1 MRLLVIPLSTT
12 LLHALL
18 LCIPFTIFVLVSF
31 WGWPRLW
38 LHSLPE
44 DIAKMAGPKTAAEQR
59 ATKFLLVPYLL
70 ILPGLSV
77 ASAVYSAQ
85 SANIDLS
92 FVGALVH
99 LYLIMIVVHV
109 YDFAVI
115 DFVHT
120 LLIDPANPPIKG
132 TEGARG
138 WKDMRFH
145 FRSLL
150 KAIPNSAIF
159 VVPAALLVS
168 LFV

>member
-1 MRLLVIPLSTT
+1 MIPLSTT
-12 LLHALL
+12 LVYALL
-18 LCIPFTIFVLVSF
+18 ICIPFTIFVLISF

-44 DIAKMAGPKTAAEQR
+44 DIAKMAGPKTAAEQD
-59 ATKFLLVPYLL
+59 ATKFLLLPYLL

-77 ASAVYSAQ
+77 ASAVYLAQ
-85 SANIDLS
+85 SANTNLS

-99 LYLIMIVVHV
+99 IYLIMIVVHV

-115 DFVHT
+115 DFAHA
-120 LLIDPANPPIKG
+120 LFINPAKPPIKG
-132 TEGARG
+132 TEGAHG
-138 WKDMRFH
+138 WKDMHFH

-159 VVPAALLVS
+159 VIPAALIVS
-168 LFV
+168 LVT

>member
-1 MRLLVIPLSTT
+1 MIPLSTT

-77 ASAVYSAQ
+77 ASAVFSAQ

-120 LLIDPANPPIKG
+120 LLINPANPPIKG
-132 TEGARG
+132 TEGASG

-145 FRSLL
+145 FHSLL

>member
-1 MRLLVIPLSTT
+1 MIPLSTT
-12 LLHALL
+12 LVYALL
-18 LCIPFTIFVLVSF
+18 ICIPFTIFVLISF

-59 ATKFLLVPYLL
+59 ATKFLLPPYLL

-77 ASAVYSAQ
+77 ASAVYLAQ
-85 SANIDLS
+85 SANINLS

-99 LYLIMIVVHV
+99 IYLIWIIVHV

-115 DFVHT
+115 DFAHA
-120 LLIDPANPPIKG
+120 LLINPAKPPIKG
-132 TEGARG
+132 TEGAKG

-159 VVPAALLVS
+159 VIPAALIVS
-168 LFV
+168 LVA

>member
-1 MRLLVIPLSTT
+1 MIPLPTT
-12 LLHALL
+12 LFYGLL
-18 LCIPFTIFVLVSF
+18 ICIPFTIFVLVSF

-44 DIAKMAGPKTAAEQR
+44 DIAKMAAPKTAAEER
-59 ATKFLLVPYLL
+59 ATKLLLVPYLL

-77 ASAVYSAQ
+77 ASAIYVARST
-85 SANIDLS
+85 NIDLS

-99 LYLIMIVVHV
+99 LYLIWIMVHV

-115 DFVHT
+115 DLFHA
-120 LLIDPANPPIKG
+120 LLINPAKPPIKG
-132 TEGARG
+132 TEGAKG

-145 FRSLL
+145 FHSLL

-159 VVPAALLVS
+159 VVPAALIVS

>member
-1 MRLLVIPLSTT
+1 MIPLSTT
-12 LLHALL
+12 LLYGLL
-18 LCIPFTIFVLVSF
+18 ICIPFSIFVLVSF

-44 DIAKMAGPKTAAEQR
+44 DIAKMAGPKMSGEQR

-77 ASAVYSAQ
+77 ASAVYLARA
-85 SANIDLS
+85 ANIDLS
-92 FVGALVH
+92 FVGALAH
-99 LYLIMIVVHV
+99 LYLIWIMVHV

-115 DFVHT
+115 DFLHA
-120 LLIDPANPPIKG
+120 LLINPAKPPIKG
-132 TEGARG
+132 TEGAKG

-159 VVPAALLVS
+159 VVPAALIVS

>member
-1 MRLLVIPLSTT
+1 MIPLSTT
-12 LLHALL
+12 FLCGLLI
-18 LCIPFTIFVLVSF
+18 CIPFTIFVLVSF

-59 ATKFLLVPYLL
+59 ATKLMLPPYLL

-77 ASAVYSAQ
+77 ASAVYLAQ
-85 SANIDLS
+85 SANINLS

-99 LYLIMIVVHV
+99 IYLIWIIVHV

-115 DFVHT
+115 DFVHA
-120 LLIDPANPPIKG
+120 LLINPAKPPIKG
-132 TEGARG
+132 AEGAKG

-159 VVPAALLVS
+159 VIPAALVVS
-168 LFV
+168 LVA